1 MRHVRATDNI
11 YLTRGDFL
19 KIAGALG
26 LSTAGMTLL
35 EACGFSS
42 AALTPETT
50 TLETTTIRLGHG
62 PSICLAPLHL
72 AEDLLK
78 AEGFTDVQ
86 YVAKPSNIVVDAMT
100 AGEIDIAM
108 QFAGPIINYVDIGK
122 PLIVLAG
129 IHVGCFVLFGTEG
142 VNVISD
148 LKDKTVAIAA
158 LSLGSPEYAFLSS
171 ILAYVGL
178 TPNTDVNWL
187 NLPASEARQSFT
199 DGKSDAFLAFPPVV
213 QELEAKKI
221 GHVVVDSMM
230 DKPWSQYY
238 CCMMTGRKDFVQR
251 NPVATKRA
259 LRAIMKAT
267 DICALNPERAA
278 KLMVDKGFAEN
289 YEHALQAMQ
298 QIPYNVW
305 RDYDPE
311 DTLRFYALR
320 LHDAGLVKS
329 SPEEIIKQGTD
340 WHFLNELK
348 VEMKG

>member
-1 MRHVRATDNI
+1 
-11 YLTRGDFL
+11 LTRRDFL
-19 KIAGALG
+19 KVAGGLG
-26 LSTAGMTLL
+26 LSAAGMALL
-35 EACGFSS
+35 DACGVAPPATASD
-42 AALTPETT
+42 

-100 AGEIDIAM
+100 TGEIDIAM
-108 QFAGPIINYVDIGK
+108 QFAGPIINYVDTGK
-122 PLIVLAG
+122 PLTVLTG
-129 IHVGCFVLFGTEG
+129 IHVGCFVLFGTEE

-148 LKDKTVAIAA
+148 LKGKTVAVAA

-178 TPNTDVNWL
+178 NPNTDINWI
-187 NLPASEARQSFT
+187 NKGQDAKQYFI
-199 DGKSDAFLAFPPVV
+199 DGNSDAFLAFPPVA
-213 QELEAKKI
+213 QELQAKKI
-221 GHVVVDSMM
+221 GHVVLNSMI
-230 DKPWSQYY
+230 DKPWSQYF
-238 CCMMTGRKDFVQR
+238 CCMMTGRRDFVQQ

-259 LRAIMKAT
+259 LRAILKAT
-267 DICALNPERAA
+267 DICALEPEQAA
-278 KLMVDKGFAEN
+278 KLMVDKGLTKN
-289 YEHALQAMQ
+289 YDYALEAMR

-320 LHDAGLVKS
+320 LRDAGFVKS
-329 SPEEIIKQGTD
+329 NPDEIIKQGTD
-340 WHFLNELK
+340 WGLLNELK
-348 VEMKG
+348 VELKG